1 VSNKIVEKN
10 EKLTEKIRKKKNDQ
24 LNKLMKDSS
33 DEEDIRGWVDGA
45 GSEDEE
51 GESVEESG
59 EVGEDDEEGDGSEG
73 E

>member
-1 VSNKIVEKN
+1 MEYDKLMNELRDDERVVSNKIVEKN

-45 GSEDEE
+45 GSDEE
-51 GESVEESG
+51 DVNESG
-59 EVGEDDEEGDGSEG
+59 
-73 E
+73 

>member
-1 VSNKIVEKN
+1 MSNKIVEKN

-45 GSEDEE
+45 GSDED
-51 GESVEESG
+51 
-59 EVGEDDEEGDGSEG
+59 
-73 E
+73 